1 MIYKKVNLPD
11 DLSDITL
18 EYIKSVIDY
27 LKKNDKLNTVDNGT
41 IHLLATSYD
50 QYLKATELVNEQGL
64 VIPGAKNSV
73 IPHPG
78 IRIAKDAK
86 SMCLNLMTAMG
97 LTLKSR
103 TKLNQIDPDTEDTP
117 LTELMK
123 SML

>member
-11 DLSDITL
+11 DLSDLTL